1 MWLGWLRFSANWQV
15 AAASHPDQN
24 PNDINNPSAI
34 HARPAIL
41 LD

>member
-1 MWLGWLRFSANWQV
+1 MFSANWQV
-15 AAASHPDQN
+15 ASASRSDPN

-34 HARPAIL
+34 HARLAIL